1 MNNIPD
7 SFDKEQTM
15 RIPNP
20 FLTVAL
26 LLTLLAPPALA
37 ATEPGS
43 AIKADEIKAEP
54 FRDAKS
60 VGSVKAGDP
69 VQIVKRDGA
78 WLQIASPKKGWVKM
92 LSIRKGGAAATGASL
107 TGVAAL
113 ASGRAGTGKIVS
125 TTGIRGLNE
134 EELKNAKFDE
144 KEVKTVE
151 SYTVSKGAAEKFAA
165 QGKLKARQV
174 PYLEQ

>member
-1 MNNIPD
+1 
-7 SFDKEQTM
+7 M
-15 RIPNP
+15 RITDT
-20 FLTVAL
+20 LLSTALILAL
-26 LLTLLAPPALA
+26 LVPPALA

-60 VGSVKAGDP
+60 LGPLNPGDQ

-92 LSIRKGGAAATGASL
+92 LSIKRGGAAASGTSL
-107 TGVAAL
+107 SGVSAL

-134 EELKNAKFDE
+134 ENLKNAKFNE
-144 KEVKTVE
+144 KEVKAVE
-151 SYTVSKGAAEKFAA
+151 AYKVSKSEADKFAA
-165 QGKLKARQV
+165 VGKLKARQV
-174 PYLEQ
+174 AYLED

>member
-1 MNNIPD
+1 
-7 SFDKEQTM
+7 M
-15 RIPNP
+15 RITNM
-20 FLTVAL
+20 LLSTAL
-26 LLTLLAPPALA
+26 ILALLAPPALA

-43 AIKADEIKAEP
+43 AIKADVIKAEP
-54 FRDAKS
+54 FRDAKALG
-60 VGSVKAGDP
+60 VLKIGDQ

-78 WLQIASPKKGWVKM
+78 WLQIASPKKGWVKV
-92 LSIRKGGAAATGASL
+92 LSIKKGGTAASGATL

-134 EELKNAKFDE
+134 EDLKNAKFNE
-144 KEVKTVE
+144 KEVKCAE
-151 SYTVSKGAAEKFAA
+151 SYTVSKVDADKFGA

-174 PYLEQ
+174 TYLED

>member
-1 MNNIPD
+1 MQIP
-7 SFDKEQTM
+7 TPL
-15 RIPNP
+15 I
-20 FLTVAL
+20 TAAL
-26 LLTLLAPPALA
+26 LLTLLAQPGRA
-37 ATEPGS
+37 ATEAGS
-43 AIKADEIKAEP
+43 AIKTDEIKAEP
-54 FRDAKS
+54 FRDAKA

-92 LSIRKGGAAATGASL
+92 LSIRKGGAAATKASL
-107 TGVAAL
+107 SGVAAL

-151 SYTVSKGAAEKFAA
+151 SYTVSKSEAAKFGA

>member
-1 MNNIPD
+1 
-7 SFDKEQTM
+7 M
-15 RIPNP
+15 RIPTM
-20 FLTVAL
+20 FLTGAIL
-26 LLTLLAPPALA
+26 LGLLAQPTLA

-54 FRDAKS
+54 FRDAKALGTLK
-60 VGSVKAGDP
+60 VGDP

-92 LSIRKGGAAATGASL
+92 LSIRRGGAAAGASL

-134 EELKNAKFDE
+134 EELKNAKFNDQE
-144 KEVKTVE
+144 IKTLE
-151 SYTVSKGAAEKFAA
+151 ANTVSKVEAEKFAA
-165 QGKLKARQV
+165 KGKLKARQV
-174 PYLEQ
+174 AYLED